1 MRLSRFPAQGATVHH
16 GYGITDSFWHLDV
29 ILGKPDV
36 GSISRLNGYLQA
48 DPNPHES
55 ASCRNRQEIVSRAT
69 RRPMHSCRRSAI
81 RLPEYITNL
90 IDTQCLAGI
99 FLLGHWTS
107 RSKLEAM
114 LSAVNHVSP
123 QGIKPI
129 VATDHEGGEIQNIRV
144 PGVDH
149 LPSQEAL
156 ARMSPAKVQAVVTTG
171 ARQLAKLG
179 VHMVFSPV
187 AGVIDPRLGVRNK
200 PIAKHHRGFGTDPH
214 LCGQYSAAVVAGHR
228 KAGII
233 STTKHFPGIGRI
245 TEDTDFK
252 SAGIT
257 DDKTTRHDRYLESF
271 RMAFDAGSEAVMIA
285 SAYYS
290 KIDPGTL
297 GLFSSKIMTDML
309 RGDFGYQGLIVS
321 DDLGSSV
328 SVFSVDGGHRASKFV
343 SAGGDLAITADPLL
357 AGPMI
362 RALTS
367 TATSASGKKRLVD
380 AASHVI
386 NVKLAHSLT
395 K

>member
-1 MRLSRFPAQGATVHH
+1 
-16 GYGITDSFWHLDV
+16 
-29 ILGKPDV
+29 
-36 GSISRLNGYLQA
+36 
-48 DPNPHES
+48 
-55 ASCRNRQEIVSRAT
+55 
-69 RRPMHSCRRSAI
+69 
-81 RLPEYITNL
+81 
-90 IDTQCLAGI
+90 
-99 FLLGHWTS
+99 
-107 RSKLEAM
+107 
-114 LSAVNHVSP
+114 
-123 QGIKPI
+123 
-129 VATDHEGGEIQNIRV
+129 
-144 PGVDH
+144 
-149 LPSQEAL
+149 
-156 ARMSPAKVQAVVTTG
+156 
-171 ARQLAKLG
+171 
-179 VHMVFSPV
+179 
-187 AGVIDPRLGVRNK
+187 
-200 PIAKHHRGFGTDPH
+200 
-214 LCGQYSAAVVAGHR
+214 
-228 KAGII
+228 
-233 STTKHFPGIGRI
+233 
-245 TEDTDFK
+245 
-252 SAGIT
+252 
-257 DDKTTRHDRYLESF
+257 
-271 RMAFDAGSEAVMIA
+271 MIA

>member
-1 MRLSRFPAQGATVHH
+1 MNPRAVEIAKKLSPEQRAGQCILVGVVPS
-16 GYGITDSFWHLDV
+16 DS
-29 ILGKPDV
+29 
-36 GSISRLNGYLQA
+36 
-48 DPNPHES
+48 
-55 ASCRNRQEIVSRAT
+55 
-69 RRPMHSCRRSAI
+69 
-81 RLPEYITNL
+81 PEYITNL

-99 FLLGHWTS
+99 FLLGHWTN

-257 DDKTTRHDRYLESF
+257 DDKPTRHDRYLESF

-321 DDLGSSV
+321 DDLRSSV
-328 SVFSVDGGHRASKFV
+328 SVFSIDGGHRASKFV

>member
-179 VHMVFSPV
+179 VHMVFSPWL
-187 AGVIDPRLGVRNK
+187 ASSTLALGYVISQLPSIIVVSE
-200 PIAKHHRGFGTDPH
+200 PIRT
-214 LCGQYSAAVVAGHR
+214 
-228 KAGII
+228 
-233 STTKHFPGIGRI
+233 
-245 TEDTDFK
+245 
-252 SAGIT
+252 SAGNTRQPSLRDTAKRGSFRPLSIFLASDGSRRILT
-257 DDKTTRHDRYLESF
+257 SNPPGLLTTRPPATTDILSLS
-271 RMAFDAGSEAVMIA
+271 GW
-285 SAYYS
+285 
-290 KIDPGTL
+290 PLTL
-297 GLFSSKIMTDML
+297 
-309 RGDFGYQGLIVS
+309 
-321 DDLGSSV
+321 DLKPS
-328 SVFSVDGGHRASKFV
+328 
-343 SAGGDLAITADPLL
+343 
-357 AGPMI
+357 
-362 RALTS
+362 
-367 TATSASGKKRLVD
+367 
-380 AASHVI
+380 
-386 NVKLAHSLT
+386 
-395 K
+395 

>member
-16 GYGITDSFWHLDV
+16 GYGITDTFWHLDI

-99 FLLGHWTS
+99 FLLGHWTN

-179 VHMVFSPV
+179 VHMVFSPWL
-187 AGVIDPRLGVRNK
+187 ASSTLALGYVISQLPSIIVVSE
-200 PIAKHHRGFGTDPH
+200 PIRT
-214 LCGQYSAAVVAGHR
+214 
-228 KAGII
+228 
-233 STTKHFPGIGRI
+233 
-245 TEDTDFK
+245 
-252 SAGIT
+252 SAGNTRQPSLRDTAKRGSFRPLSIFLASDGSRRILT
-257 DDKTTRHDRYLESF
+257 LNPPGLLTTRPP
-271 RMAFDAGSEAVMIA
+271 A
-285 SAYYS
+285 
-290 KIDPGTL
+290 
-297 GLFSSKIMTDML
+297 MTDIL
-309 RGDFGYQGLIVS
+309 SLSGWPLTL
-321 DDLGSSV
+321 DLKPS
-328 SVFSVDGGHRASKFV
+328 
-343 SAGGDLAITADPLL
+343 
-357 AGPMI
+357 
-362 RALTS
+362 
-367 TATSASGKKRLVD
+367 
-380 AASHVI
+380 
-386 NVKLAHSLT
+386 
-395 K
+395 